1 MPNLTDY
8 RVFPR
13 HIGQW
18 EGLVKVLDAD
28 LQESR
33 RYRIRQQ
40 FKAKANQWGITN
52 TYIFGDGTSM
62 THSFDVIPLG
72 EGTATV
78 TTAVPYLE
86 GRSME
91 AMECGADVINFK
103 IINTETGRIQEME
116 TVTLIGEDSRF
127 RTAQLFDRDGTFK
140 GLLVIA
146 EQRQEC
152 IA

>member
-1 MPNLTDY
+1 
-8 RVFPR
+8 
-13 HIGQW
+13 
-18 EGLVKVLDAD
+18 
-28 LQESR
+28 
-33 RYRIRQQ
+33 
-40 FKAKANQWGITN
+40 
-52 TYIFGDGTSM
+52 M

-78 TTAVPYLE
+78 TTAVSYLE